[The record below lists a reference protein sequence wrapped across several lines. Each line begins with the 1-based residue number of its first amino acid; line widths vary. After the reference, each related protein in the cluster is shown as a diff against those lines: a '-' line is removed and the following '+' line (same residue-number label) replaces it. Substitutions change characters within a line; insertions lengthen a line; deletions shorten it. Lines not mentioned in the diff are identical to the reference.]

1 MGDPGTHRKPKMP
14 DTANLFELTRT
25 LVNINSVTGKEKACA
40 EFLYDYLKQH
50 TFQVEVQTLDSKRW
64 NVFGYHGD
72 PEVVLSTH
80 MDTVAP
86 FFGAGE
92 DAEFIYGRGS
102 CDAKGSLACQL
113 AAAER
118 LLGEGTNG
126 FGVLFL
132 VGEETISDG
141 ARTANLSSPGARYII
156 VGEPTQNK
164 LVVGTKGVL
173 HLRIRTTGKAAH
185 SAYPHLGESAIEKLL
200 DLLADLRALDLP
212 VDPVLGPATMN
223 IGTIFGGRAANITA
237 SEADAQVLCRTVDGS
252 GTLRQR
258 IEGLLQSRCEYEVVR
273 QAPPVKLEK
282 LDGFETDVVAYTT
295 DVPNLTSW
303 GRPFLLGPGS
313 IEVAHTDHECV
324 RKTDLVQAVDLYCRI
339 VRELKARTPGG

>member
-1 MGDPGTHRKPKMP
+1 MSG
-14 DTANLFELTRT
+14 TANLFELTRT
-25 LVNINSVTGKEKACA
+25 LVNIKSVTGKEKACA
-40 EFLYDYLKQH
+40 EFLYDYLRKH
-50 TFQVEVQTLDSKRW
+50 KFQVEVQALDSERW

-86 FFGAGE
+86 FFGVGE

-113 AAAER
+113 VAAEQ
-118 LLGEGTNG
+118 LLAEGVRG
-126 FGVLFL
+126 FGLLFL

-141 ARTANLSSPGARYII
+141 ARAANLSSTETRYII
-156 VGEPTQNK
+156 VGEPTRNM
-164 LVVGTKGVL
+164 LVVGTKGTL
-173 HLRIRTTGKAAH
+173 HLRIRTAGKAAH

-200 DLLADLRALDLP
+200 ALLADLRALGLP

-223 IGTIFGGRAANITA
+223 IGTISGGRAANITA
-237 SEADAQVLCRTVDGS
+237 SEAEAQILCRTVDGS
-252 GTLRQR
+252 GALRQR
-258 IEGLLQSRCEYEVVR
+258 IEGLLQGRCEYEVVR
-273 QAPPVKLEK
+273 EAPPVKLEK
-282 LDGFETDVVAYTT
+282 LDGFETDSVAYTT
-295 DVPNLTSW
+295 DVPNLTGW

-324 RKTDLVQAVDLYCRI
+324 RKADLVQAVDLYCRI
-339 VRELKARTPGG
+339 VRELKARAPGG

>member
-1 MGDPGTHRKPKMP
+1 MP

>member
-1 MGDPGTHRKPKMP
+1 
-14 DTANLFELTRT
+14 
-25 LVNINSVTGKEKACA
+25 
-40 EFLYDYLKQH
+40 
-50 TFQVEVQTLDSKRW
+50 
-64 NVFGYHGD
+64 
-72 PEVVLSTH
+72 
-80 MDTVAP
+80 
-86 FFGAGE
+86 
-92 DAEFIYGRGS
+92 
-102 CDAKGSLACQL
+102 
-113 AAAER
+113 
-118 LLGEGTNG
+118 
-126 FGVLFL
+126 
-132 VGEETISDG
+132 
-141 ARTANLSSPGARYII
+141 
-156 VGEPTQNK
+156 
-164 LVVGTKGVL
+164 
-173 HLRIRTTGKAAH
+173 
-185 SAYPHLGESAIEKLL
+185 
-200 DLLADLRALDLP
+200 
-212 VDPVLGPATMN
+212 MN